1 MAMPQEAP
9 AIKEIRVDD
18 PEGLM
23 RRYKETGD
31 VALRNQLVM
40 HYIRHIN
47 IAIRSMKSILLSRI
61 PYEDFFNQG
70 VLTLMECIERYE
82 PERGEASFDT
92 YCYMAIRGSLLKYL
106 RRQCWLPNRLWEI
119 RAKITRGRAELEQ
132 TLQREP
138 SDAELAAHIGL
149 SEQKL
154 TQCIAE
160 LSVIDMVSFEELLSD
175 AAEGIGVRMP
185 EAHDSDVSRRLLREE
200 LQKALGNAIDAL
212 PPKEKQ
218 IISLYYYENLNMREI
233 GEVLDLSQQRISQ
246 CRLSALEHLRGSL
259 RQYELIG

>member
-9 AIKEIRVDD
+9 VIKEIRVDD

-23 RRYKETGD
+23 RRYKETGN

-47 IAIRSMKSILLSRI
+47 IAIRSMKTILLSRI

-70 VLTLMECIERYE
+70 VLALMECIERYD

-92 YCYMAIRGSLLKYL
+92 YCYMAIRGSMLKYL
-106 RRQCWLPNRLWEI
+106 RRQCWLPNRLWEV
-119 RAKITRGRAELEQ
+119 RAKIAKGRSELQ
-132 TLQREP
+132 QSLLREP
-138 SDAELAAHIGL
+138 TDAELAAHIEL

-160 LSVIDMVSFEELLSD
+160 LSVLDMVSFEELLSD
-175 AAEGIGVRMP
+175 AAEGIGAKLP
-185 EAHDSDVSRRLLREE
+185 EAHDSDVSGRIMREE
-200 LQKALGNAIDAL
+200 LQNALAASIDAL

-233 GEVLDLSQQRISQ
+233 GEVLELSQQRISQ
-246 CRLSALEHLRGSL
+246 CRLSALEHLRSSL
-259 RQYELIG
+259 RNYELIG